1 VIRKLSS
8 AVRLGLSFVWEL
20 LLSNLAVVKVVLKP
34 KLDIRP
40 GVVAYPLRLESEM
53 AITWLAN
60 LITLTPGT
68 LSLYLSEDRKTLYI
82 HTLNVDDPSDVVRT
96 IHGAFERHLMELEK

>member
-1 VIRKLSS
+1 MIRKIPS
-8 AVRLGLSFVWEL
+8 AVRLVLHFAWEL
-20 LLSNLAVVKVVLKP
+20 LLSNFAVVKVVLKP

-40 GVVAYPLRLESEM
+40 GVVAYPLRLETEM

-68 LSLYLSEDRKTLYI
+68 LSMYISEDRKTLYI
-82 HTLNVDDPSDVVRT
+82 HTLNIDDPSKIVRT

>member
-1 VIRKLSS
+1 MMRKILS
-8 AVRLGLSFVWEL
+8 AILLLLSFVWEL
-20 LLSNLAVVKVVLKP
+20 LLSNLTVAKIVVMP

-40 GVVAYPLRLESEM
+40 GVVAYPLRLRSEL

-68 LSLYLSEDRKTLYI
+68 LSLYVSEDHRTLYI
-82 HTLNVDDPSDVVRT
+82 HTLNISDPADVVRT
-96 IHGAFERHLMELEK
+96 IQNAFERHLMELER

>member
-1 VIRKLSS
+1 MAKVLSAIRLI
-8 AVRLGLSFVWEL
+8 LSFFWEL
-20 LLSNLAVVKVVLKP
+20 LLSNLAVVRAVLRP

-40 GVVAYPLRLESEM
+40 GIVAYPLKVRTPS

-68 LSLYLSEDRKTLYI
+68 LSLYVSDDLQTLYI
-82 HTLNVDDPSDVVRT
+82 HTLNIDDPADVVET
-96 IHGAFERHLMELEK
+96 IARAFERHLLELEK